1 MNRKSRRTKDTATLR
16 RWTYRDDDGAVQPA
30 DSPDPGFTYSEMG
43 ATRGTLPAGARH
55 LEQRRTLGHGRALFD
70 RTATEIL
77 GFGIQRRTGILHYV
91 STPTAEPG
99 TDITVRLGWRRL
111 GISASSRVVY
121 VLNEANR
128 RGFAYGT
135 LPGHPLSGEELFAV
149 EYDSSTDTVQGVVT
163 SFSRANTWFTALG
176 GISVRWLQHAM
187 ARHYLRALP
196 SGGSY

>member
-1 MNRKSRRTKDTATLR
+1 VHPT
-16 RWTYRDDDGAVQPA
+16 
-30 DSPDPGFTYSEMG
+30 DSTDSDFTYSEVG
-43 ATRGTLPAGARH
+43 ATRDALPDGARH

-111 GISASSRVVY
+111 GVSAPSRVVY
-121 VLNEANR
+121 VLDEPNR

-149 EYDSSTDTVQGVVT
+149 EYDSSTDTVRGVVT
-163 SFSRANTWFTALG
+163 SFSRANTWFTTLG
-176 GISVRWLQHAM
+176 GIPVRWLQHAF
-187 ARHYLRALP
+187 AQRYLRVLRK
-196 SGGSY
+196 